1 MKTMYVYILRCSDG
15 SYYTGVTNDLEERFE
30 QHSQGIHP
38 DSYTFSRR
46 PLELVF
52 YEMFNSPLAAIAFEK
67 KLKKWSRKKKEA
79 LIQARFDLLPEMAR
93 KKFTKREVE

>member
-1 MKTMYVYILRCSDG
+1 MYVYILRCSDG

-67 KLKKWSRKKKEA
+67 KLKKWSRQKKEA
-79 LIQARFDLLPEMAR
+79 LIRERFDLLPEMAK
-93 KKFTKREVE
+93 KKFSKR

>member
-1 MKTMYVYILRCSDG
+1 MYVYILRCSDG